1 MLRVRVRVRIRVMV
15 RVRGM
20 ASQLDF
26 NQVLRLLRSNVVR
39 VRVREGYNPSP
50 NPSPNPNQVL
60 RLLRSHGLRAFDP
73 QAERRYFAKVK
84 P

>member
-1 MLRVRVRVRIRVMV
+1 MLEAVARYNGLRFLPAEMAAIFDEADVDQ
-15 RVRGM
+15 RG
-20 ASQLDF
+20 QLDF
-26 NQVLRLLRSNVVR
+26 
-39 VRVREGYNPSP
+39 
-50 NPSPNPNQVL
+50 NQVL